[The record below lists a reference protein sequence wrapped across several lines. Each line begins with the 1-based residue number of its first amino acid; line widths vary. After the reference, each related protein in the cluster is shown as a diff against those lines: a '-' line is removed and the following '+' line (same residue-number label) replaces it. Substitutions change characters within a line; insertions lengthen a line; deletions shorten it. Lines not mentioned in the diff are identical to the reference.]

1 MNSIQRNSADNREQL
16 HLDHMIQRIQQ
27 GETEPYRVI
36 VEKYQ
41 RQIYVYC
48 YYLLKQTEMTQDA
61 VQDIFIKAYE
71 NIASYTRPGSFS
83 AWLYKIAYNH
93 CMNLNKKK
101 FRDVELL
108 KLFKHTYSAELAY
121 KKDAQSTD
129 RLEILMDHLSF
140 DEKHILLLR
149 AVEDYSYDEIGQVMN
164 IKAATARKKFE
175 RIRKK
180 LIKRNGK
187 AGCVYEEPFT

>member
-1 MNSIQRNSADNREQL
+1 MNSIQLNSADDSD
-16 HLDHMIQRIQQ
+16 HLEHMIQRIQQ
-27 GETEPYRVI
+27 GETELYRVI

-41 RQIYVYC
+41 KQIYVYC

-71 NIASYTRPGSFS
+71 NMEKYTKTVSFS

-93 CMNLNKKK
+93 CINLNKKR

-108 KLFKHTYSAELAY
+108 QFFKNTYPSEMAY
-121 KKDAQSTD
+121 KKDTRNSD
-129 RLEILMDHLSF
+129 RLELLMNHLIF

-149 AVEDYSYDEIGQVMN
+149 AVEDYSYEEIGQVMN
-164 IKAATARKKFE
+164 IRAATARKKYE

-180 LIKRNGK
+180 LIKRNGE
-187 AGCVYEEPFT
+187 GGYVHDQSFT

>member
-1 MNSIQRNSADNREQL
+1 MNSIQRNSADDREQL

-108 KLFKHTYSAELAY
+108 QFFKNTYSTEMAY
-121 KKDAQSTD
+121 KKDTQSSD

-180 LIKRNGK
+180 LIKRNGE
-187 AGCVYEEPFT
+187 GGTYEESFT